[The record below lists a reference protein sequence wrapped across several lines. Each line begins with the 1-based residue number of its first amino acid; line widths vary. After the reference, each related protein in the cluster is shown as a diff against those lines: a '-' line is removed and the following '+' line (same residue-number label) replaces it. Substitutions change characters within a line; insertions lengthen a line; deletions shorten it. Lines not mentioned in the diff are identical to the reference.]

1 MHDARTKA
9 VTGRW
14 TSGGEQ
20 EHGTSGG
27 ELEQGTSSGEDEHG
41 TSGDEQRGACGV
53 AGTSSIGGMRGKQR
67 QVRRWK
73 KPSGG
78 ESDRSARLPD
88 FGRGLAKPGHRKA
101 LKWLFTGKQLEI
113 GLAIQPNMPLYMN
126 V

>member
-41 TSGDEQRGACGV
+41 TSGDEQRGACGA
-53 AGTSSIGGMRGKQR
+53 AGTSSIGGMRG
-67 QVRRWK
+67 RRDEECGAS
-73 KPSGG
+73 SGKYG
-78 ESDRSARLPD
+78 GGRSRAEERATGLCGYQTSDGA
-88 FGRGLAKPGHRKA
+88 
-101 LKWLFTGKQLEI
+101 
-113 GLAIQPNMPLYMN
+113 
-126 V
+126 